1 MSMLIPI
8 SHCLDYSSFV
18 VTFEVKVCK
27 FSILF
32 FFQIVLYVLV
42 VHLRTSLS
50 ISICLFASAK
60 MPTWILILIALI
72 L

>member
-8 SHCLDYSSFV
+8 SHYLDYSSFV

-42 VHLRTSLS
+42 VS
-50 ISICLFASAK
+50 IAIC
-60 MPTWILILIALI
+60 ILEPACQFLYVFL
-72 L
+72 LLPRRQLGF